1 MFAPSSDNRPLP
13 PFVRNPSHVAP
24 PPIAPPGVIVEEPKP
39 IQPEPPEQFMKFSL
53 SIYDDMLIRTFDEE
67 ESPVFHIKPCTDY
80 LDLKRRKV
88 DRYYFGSDDECETKD
103 LKKNVSTSYKK
114 WQNLQH
120 IPRTIS
126 ATSEN

>member
-1 MFAPSSDNRPLP
+1 
-13 PFVRNPSHVAP
+13 
-24 PPIAPPGVIVEEPKP
+24 
-39 IQPEPPEQFMKFSL
+39 MKFSV
-53 SIYDDMLIRTFDEE
+53 SMYDDMLIRTFEE
-67 ESPVFHIKPCTDY
+67 EDSPIFHIKPCSDY
-80 LDLKRRKV
+80 LELKRRKV

-103 LKKNVSTSYKK
+103 LRKNVSTSYKK